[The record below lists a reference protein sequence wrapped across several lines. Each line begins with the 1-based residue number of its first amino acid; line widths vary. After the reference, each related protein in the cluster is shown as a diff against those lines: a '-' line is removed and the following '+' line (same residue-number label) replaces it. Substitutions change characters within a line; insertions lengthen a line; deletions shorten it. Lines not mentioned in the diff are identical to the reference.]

1 MKQTSANVRRPR
13 ARRPGP
19 GDSGSW
25 LFLSNHLHVLAC
37 ISREP
42 QSTIRELGDS
52 IGISERAAAQI
63 VTDLEQAGY
72 LTRSRV
78 GRRNRYQLHLE
89 LPLRHPLN
97 GHRTIGQLLDILNRG
112 LPRH

>member
-1 MKQTSANVRRPR
+1 MKQTSAN
-13 ARRPGP
+13 ARTRGGGP
-19 GDSGSW
+19 STRDSGSW

-37 ISREP
+37 ISRDP
-42 QSTIRELGDS
+42 QATIREIGDS

-78 GRRNRYQLHLE
+78 GRRNSYQLHLE
-89 LPLRHPLN
+89 LPLRHPLH
-97 GHRTIGQLLDILNRG
+97 GHRTIGQLLDFLNDG